1 MRRPIKTVPRD
12 GKVVILED
20 DASGTFELAHWSA
33 EARAWVRENGELSKI
48 TPTYWHA
55 TRRDEYLLQEGDE
68 FLLQKEIGSS
78 GPAAPRE
85 RRTLPFPSGRAAPQL
100 TPAAGDNIALRE
112 VAKADP
118 FTVARLEARAAPGR
132 AERRP
137 SARRQFAVSSIA
149 AIMVAA
155 SLVGWY
161 FRTEITGYV
170 TRYAGQQDSVG
181 TGTAG
186 VQAVEQETGI
196 SGQDSRP
203 DAAQARQGADAVR
216 PEAERRRAEALAS
229 DLAKAQQDVETQV
242 ALASKTRDQAAQ
254 LKQAAEST
262 MAELRQSLQ
271 KEHDRAEAL
280 ASELARAR
288 RDIETQAALPGKTRD
303 EAAQLKQAAKSPTAD
318 LRQSLQKEHDRAEA
332 LAGELAKARRDVEAQ
347 VALASKTGAEAA
359 QLKQAADSAKAEL
372 QQSLQKEHD
381 RAEALAGEL
390 AGAQRDVETQV
401 ALASK
406 AGDEATQLKQL
417 KQAAESATAELRQ
430 SLQKEHD
437 RAEALAGKLA
447 GAQRDNETQAALAS
461 KTYAEAAQLEQA
473 SESATAQLRQSL
485 KKEHDRAEA
494 LADELAS
501 AQRNVETQVA
511 LASKTGDEATQLTQV
526 KQAAESAA
534 AELRQSLQK
543 EHDRAEALASEL
555 VKARRDI
562 ETQVA
567 LSSKTGAEATQLSQV
582 KQAAES
588 AAAELRQSLQKEHDR
603 AETLAGKLAGAQ
615 RDNETQAAL
624 ASKTYAELAQLTQ
637 VKQAAESAAAELRQ
651 SLQKEHDRAEA
662 LAAELAKARRD
673 IETQAALPGKT
684 RDELAQLT
692 QVKQAAES
700 AKTELQQ
707 SLQKE
712 HDRAETLA
720 GELAKARRDMETQ
733 VALSSNAGDEA
744 AQLTQLK
751 QVAESAKTELQQS
764 LQKEHDRAE
773 ALSGELAKARRDMET
788 QVALSSK
795 AGNEATQLKQFKQA
809 AESAKT
815 EPRPSLQQERDRAEA
830 LAPGREPT
838 QPTVGARMAVERA
851 SNSPISQVTQA
862 AEAQGSAEAA
872 RLLARASAL
881 LAQGNIGAARIV
893 LERAVETGSAQAS
906 FMLAET
912 YDPLVLST
920 WKTYGTRGDAT
931 RARELYAKAQAG
943 GIQEAK
949 DRSDAL
955 R

>member
-1 MRRPIKTVPRD
+1 MRRPIETVPKD

-78 GPAAPRE
+78 GPSAPRE
-85 RRTLPFPSGRAAPQL
+85 HRTLPFPPGRAAPQS

-118 FTVARLEARAAPGR
+118 VTVARLEERAALGK
-132 AERRP
+132 AERGP
-137 SARRQFAVSSIA
+137 SVRRQFAVSSIA
-149 AIMVAA
+149 TAMVAA

-161 FRTEITGYV
+161 FRAEIAGYV

-186 VQAVEQETGI
+186 VQVVEQETR
-196 SGQDSRP
+196 SPGQDSSRP
-203 DAAQARQGADAVR
+203 DAAQARQGAEPVR

-229 DLAKAQQDVETQV
+229 DLAKAQQVIETQV

-280 ASELARAR
+280 A
-288 RDIETQAALPGKTRD
+288 
-303 EAAQLKQAAKSPTAD
+303 
-318 LRQSLQKEHDRAEA
+318 
-332 LAGELAKARRDVEAQ
+332 GELAKAQRDIETRA
-347 VALASKTGAEAA
+347 ALSGKMGAAAA

-381 RAEALAGEL
+381 RAETLAGEL
-390 AGAQRDVETQV
+390 ASAQRDVETQV

-417 KQAAESATAELRQ
+417 KQAAESAAAELRQ

-437 RAEALAGKLA
+437 RAETLAGKLA

-473 SESATAQLRQSL
+473 AESATAELRQSL
-485 KKEHDRAEA
+485 QKEHDRAEA
-494 LADELAS
+494 LAGELAS

-555 VKARRDI
+555 ASAQRDIKTQAALASKTGDEATQLKQFKQAAESAAAELRKSQQQEHDRAEALADELAKARSDMQ
-562 ETQVA
+562 TQAA
-567 LSSKTGAEATQLSQV
+567 LSSKAGDEAAQLKQF

-588 AAAELRQSLQKEHDR
+588 AAAELRQSLK
-603 AETLAGKLAGAQ
+603 
-615 RDNETQAAL
+615 
-624 ASKTYAELAQLTQ
+624 
-637 VKQAAESAAAELRQ
+637 
-651 SLQKEHDRAEA
+651 KEHDRAEA
-662 LAAELAKARRD
+662 LASELASAQRD
-673 IETQAALPGKT
+673 IK
-684 RDELAQLT
+684 T
-692 QVKQAAES
+692 QVALASKAGDEATQLKQLKQAAES
-700 AKTELQQ
+700 AKTELRK
-707 SLQKE
+707 S
-712 HDRAETLA
+712 
-720 GELAKARRDMETQ
+720 
-733 VALSSNAGDEA
+733 
-744 AQLTQLK
+744 
-751 QVAESAKTELQQS
+751 
-764 LQKEHDRAE
+764 
-773 ALSGELAKARRDMET
+773 
-788 QVALSSK
+788 
-795 AGNEATQLKQFKQA
+795 
-809 AESAKT
+809 
-815 EPRPSLQQERDRAEA
+815 QERDRAEA
-830 LAPGREPT
+830 LAPGRESA
-838 QPTVGARMAVERA
+838 QPTVGARMAAERA
-851 SNSPISQVTQA
+851 SNSPISQATQVAEAPATEQPAA
-862 AEAQGSAEAA
+862 AEVQGSPEAA

-931 RARELYAKAQAG
+931 KARELYAKAQAG

>member
-33 EARAWVRENGELSKI
+33 EARAWVKENGELSKI

-78 GPAAPRE
+78 GPSAPRE
-85 RRTLPFPSGRAAPQL
+85 RRTLPFPAGRTAPQS
-100 TPAAGDNIALRE
+100 TPAAGDNVALRE

-118 FTVARLEARAAPGR
+118 VTVARLEERAALGK
-132 AERRP
+132 AERGP
-137 SARRQFAVSSIA
+137 SARRLFAVSSIA
-149 AIMVAA
+149 TAMVAA

-161 FRTEITGYV
+161 FRGEIAGYV
-170 TRYAGQQDSVG
+170 TRYAGQLDSVR

-186 VQAVEQETGI
+186 VQAVEQETRLP
-196 SGQDSRP
+196 GQDSRP
-203 DAAQARQGADAVR
+203 DAAQARQDAEAVR

-229 DLAKAQQDVETQV
+229 ELAKAQQAVETQV
-242 ALASKTRDQAAQ
+242 ALANKTRDQAAQ
-254 LKQAAEST
+254 LKQAAEGT

-303 EAAQLKQAAKSPTAD
+303 EAAQLKQAAKSPTAE

-332 LAGELAKARRDVEAQ
+332 LAGELAKAQRDIETQA
-347 VALASKTGAEAA
+347 ALSGKMGAAAA

-390 AGAQRDVETQV
+390 ASAQRDVETQV

-417 KQAAESATAELRQ
+417 KQAAESAAAELRQ

-437 RAEALAGKLA
+437 RAETLAGKLA

-473 SESATAQLRQSL
+473 AESATAELRQSL
-485 KKEHDRAEA
+485 QKEHDRAEA
-494 LADELAS
+494 LAGELAS

-543 EHDRAEALASEL
+543 EHDRAEGLASEL

-567 LSSKTGAEATQLSQV
+567 LASKTGDEAT
-582 KQAAES
+582 
-588 AAAELRQSLQKEHDR
+588 
-603 AETLAGKLAGAQ
+603 
-615 RDNETQAAL
+615 
-624 ASKTYAELAQLTQ
+624 QLTQ
-637 VKQAAESAAAELRQ
+637 VKQAAESAAAEQRQ

-662 LAAELAKARRD
+662 LASELAKARRD
-673 IETQAALPGKT
+673 IETQ
-684 RDELAQLT
+684 
-692 QVKQAAES
+692 
-700 AKTELQQ
+700 
-707 SLQKE
+707 
-712 HDRAETLA
+712 
-720 GELAKARRDMETQ
+720 
-733 VALSSNAGDEA
+733 VALSSKAGDET

-751 QVAESAKTELQQS
+751 QAAESAAAELQQS

-773 ALSGELAKARRDMET
+773 ALAGELASARRDIET
-788 QVALSSK
+788 QAALASK
-795 AGNEATQLKQFKQA
+795 AGDEAAQLKQA

-815 EPRPSLQQERDRAEA
+815 ELRKSQERDRAEA
-830 LAPGREPT
+830 LAPGREST
-838 QPTVGARMAVERA
+838 QPTVGARMAAERA
-851 SNSPISQVTQA
+851 SNSPISQATQVAEAPATEQPAA
-862 AEAQGSAEAA
+862 AEVQGSPEAA

-881 LAQGNIGAARIV
+881 LGQGNIGAARIV

-931 RARELYAKAQAG
+931 KARELYAKAQAG

-955 R
+955 H